1 MELIKA
7 TAGDLPELLDL
18 YERVSDEMEKS
29 GLRQWHWGVYP
40 TEEMIRDDVEKG
52 LMYIQRA
59 DGVIAGAVAIFDG
72 VNEPEYAEVPW
83 TGGVNPGYFHRL
95 AVDPAMQGMG
105 IAGGILDDV
114 QQILRS
120 AGCDCVRCDTNDQN
134 ERARRL

>member
-18 YERVSDEMEKS
+18 YERVSDEMEKN

-59 DGVIAGAVAIFDG
+59 DAMSRSTRRFRG
-72 VNEPEYAEVPW
+72 
-83 TGGVNPGYFHRL
+83 
-95 AVDPAMQGMG
+95 PA
-105 IAGGILDDV
+105 A
-114 QQILRS
+114 
-120 AGCDCVRCDTNDQN
+120 
-134 ERARRL
+134 